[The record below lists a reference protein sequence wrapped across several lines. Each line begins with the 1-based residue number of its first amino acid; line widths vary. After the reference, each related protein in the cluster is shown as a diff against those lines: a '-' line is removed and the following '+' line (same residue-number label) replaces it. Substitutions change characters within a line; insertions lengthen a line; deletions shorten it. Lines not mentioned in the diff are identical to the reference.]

1 MVMFYHRRMRF
12 RHFVRRAAVLRHRA
26 LAPAAGI
33 ALLLCLVATTT
44 AQQPAAIPSRLSDAE
59 FWKMTETL
67 SEAAGYFQSENFVG
81 NELSF
86 QWVIPELKKNIKP
99 GGVYV
104 GVGPDQNFT
113 YIVGVQPKIAFIV
126 DIRRGNFLQLLMYK
140 ALIEMS
146 ADRAEFAA
154 RLFGRSKPANIKED
168 ATGDAVLSA
177 VYNLPASRDVY
188 EKNLKAITEHLTVTH
203 GFSLTAAELR
213 DLEFIYGSFFAYG
226 PGIAYNNGNN
236 RGGTIY
242 PTYWDMQVTD
252 DNAGHTYAYMATEE
266 NFRTI
271 KRMEEANLIVPVTG
285 NFGGQ
290 KAVKAVGA
298 WVRAHGGVVTTF
310 YTSNVEQYL
319 FQDNIW
325 RDWYNNVATMPLDAT
340 STFIRSVFNGQAG
353 FGGGGGL
360 RSAQLTSSIVGLLGA
375 FKEGKINS
383 YYDVIGFSK

>member
-1 MVMFYHRRMRF
+1 MFYHRRMRF
-12 RHFVRRAAVLRHRA
+12 RHL
-26 LAPAAGI
+26 AAGVV
-33 ALLLCLVATTT
+33 LFVSLVVTTT
-44 AQQPAAIPSRLSDAE
+44 AQQPAAIPARLSDAE
-59 FWKMTETL
+59 FWKLTIDS
-67 SEAAGYFQSENFVG
+67 SEPNGYFQSENFVG

-86 QWVIPELKKNIKP
+86 QWVIPELKKNVKP

-154 RLFGRSKPANIKED
+154 KLFGRNKPANIKED
-168 ATGDAVLSA
+168 ASANTVLDA
-177 VYNLPASRDVY
+177 VYNMPPLRELY
-188 EKNLKAITEHLTVTH
+188 EKNLKAIIDHLTKTH
-203 GFSLTAAELR
+203 NFSLTANELK
-213 DLEFIYGSFFAYG
+213 DLEFIYGSFFSYG
-226 PGIAYNNGNN
+226 PGIAYSNGNN
-236 RGGTIY
+236 RGGTVY

-252 DNAGHTYAYMATEE
+252 DGAGKTYAYMGSED
-266 NFRTI
+266 NFRAI

-285 NFGGQ
+285 NFGGP
-290 KAVKAVGA
+290 KALKAVGA
-298 WVRAHGGVVTTF
+298 WVRERGGTVTTF

-325 RDWYNNVATMPLDAT
+325 RDYYNNVGTMPLDST
-340 STFIRSVFNGQAG
+340 SMFIRSVFNGQAG

-375 FKEGKINS
+375 FKEGRINS
-383 YYDVIGFSK
+383 YYDVIALSK